1 MQGIRDLMG
10 IKVDIAA
17 TMGVSLTGRRK
28 DNNSRM
34 TQMVFHYS
42 KKKSPQGKLRIF

>member
-28 DNNSRM
+28 DNNPRM